1 MKVIDFLKLFLGDF
15 RVVILDRAEREL
27 GIYPEGRYCL
37 ESRLGFTTTVNNKKL
52 LPEFANL
59 DIDDY
64 SADSLLE
71 MSIEGIQPYD
81 GYLHI
86 RVGYTIPE
94 SRCV

>member
-15 RVVILDRAEREL
+15 RVVLLDRAEREL

-52 LPEFANL
+52 LPEFASL
-59 DIDDY
+59 DTADY

-71 MSIEGIQPYD
+71 MPIEGIQPYD

-86 RVGYTIPE
+86 RIGYTIPE
-94 SRCV
+94 SRCY